1 MERIAGIDGC
11 KGGWLVVSQPEAGTS
26 CPEVEFATDLGDVL
40 HCRAIGFAVIDMP
53 IGLVDGPEPR
63 NVEPAL
69 RRFLPGKASSVFNT
83 PCRAAVSGGDYAVAS
98 ALNRAALGVGL
109 SRQTF
114 GILAKIAEIDGLVAR
129 LGQARLREG
138 HPEASFAVMNGGP
151 VLAPKRRAEGAKLRQ
166 DLLETAG
173 FDVAPLIHQAKGL
186 QGKLDD
192 LLDAIALLWTARRH
206 RSGLTICFPDAPIRD
221 RTNLEMSV
229 IA

>member
-1 MERIAGIDGC
+1 VERIAGIDGC

-26 CPEVEFATDLGDVL
+26 CTEVEFAANLGDVFD
-40 HCRAIGFAVIDMP
+40 RRGIGFAVIDMP
-53 IGLVDGPEPR
+53 IGLVDGPESR

-83 PCRAAVSGGDYAVAS
+83 PCRAALSGGDYGTAS
-98 ALNRAALGVGL
+98 ALNRAALGLGL
-109 SRQTF
+109 SRQAF

-138 HPEASFAVMNGGP
+138 HPEVSFAVMNGGP
-151 VLAPKRRAEGAKLRQ
+151 VLAPKRRTQGKLQRQALLEAEGF
-166 DLLETAG
+166 DL
-173 FDVAPLIHQAKGL
+173 APLIGRAKEL
-186 QGKLDD
+186 PGKLDD

-206 RSGLTICFPDAPIRD
+206 LRGQSIRFPDAAIRD